1 MVLVSV
7 FFFNDTATTEIYTY
21 LHTLSLHD
29 ALPIFLR
36 GSSDPHIRLAEMDQ
50 KGIDILV
57 VSNNAQMYFYNIDA
71 GLAIDFHQ
79 TANDALAE
87 YCEAEPDRLFFM
99 AMLPLQDL
107 EASARELDRAIEL
120 GARAVTV
127 GAHSIAGREL
137 YRSEE
142 H

>member
-1 MVLVSV
+1 
-7 FFFNDTATTEIYTY
+7 
-21 LHTLSLHD
+21 
-29 ALPIFLR
+29 
-36 GSSDPHIRLAEMDQ
+36 MDQ

-57 VSNNAQMYFYNIDA
+57 VSNNAQMYFYNIVA

-120 GARAVTV
+120 GARAITV

-137 YRSEE
+137 YDEDLWPLYARMAAAGTHDRQSVVEGKRGAVQ
-142 H
+142 